1 MIFWSIFEQIWEHV
15 AGIFDELVDLLP
27 DPSALRFLRDFLQEL
42 LPGILPA
49 FCQLGIYLQKVVLSG
64 SQLSQV

>member
-1 MIFWSIFEQIWEHV
+1 MILGSIFEQIWEHV

-27 DPSALRFLRDFLQEL
+27 DPSALRFLRDFLQDL
-42 LPGILPA
+42 LSGILPA
-49 FCQLGIYLQKVVLSG
+49 FCQLSSQTLVLSG